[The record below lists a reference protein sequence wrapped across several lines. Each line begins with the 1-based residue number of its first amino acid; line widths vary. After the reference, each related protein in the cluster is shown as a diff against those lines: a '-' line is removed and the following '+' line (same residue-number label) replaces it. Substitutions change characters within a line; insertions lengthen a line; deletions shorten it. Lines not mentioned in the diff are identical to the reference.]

1 MDNTDGIIGSVHY
14 FSPEQARG
22 GYVDEKSDIYS
33 LGIVMYEMLT
43 GRVPFDG
50 DNPVNIALM
59 HINGEMTPPSK
70 LVAGVPPGS

>member
-1 MDNTDGIIGSVHY
+1 MCIRDS
-14 FSPEQARG
+14 
-22 GYVDEKSDIYS
+22 IYS

-59 HINGEMTPPSK
+59 LSLIHI
-70 LVAGVPPGS
+70 

>member
-1 MDNTDGIIGSVHY
+1 M
-14 FSPEQARG
+14 
-22 GYVDEKSDIYS
+22 DEKSDIYS

-59 HINGEMTPPSK
+59 HINGEMIPPSK
-70 LVAGVPPGS
+70 LCLLYTSQ